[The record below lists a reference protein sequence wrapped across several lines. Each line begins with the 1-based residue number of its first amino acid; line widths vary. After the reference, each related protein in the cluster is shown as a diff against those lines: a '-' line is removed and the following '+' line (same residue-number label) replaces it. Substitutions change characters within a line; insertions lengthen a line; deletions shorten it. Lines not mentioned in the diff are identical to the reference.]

1 MQIDFQL
8 GGNKIKVTLNWQ
20 YL

>member
-1 MQIDFQL
+1 MQIDFQQT
-8 GGNKIKVTLNWQ
+8 GNKIKVTLNWQ